1 MTDNI
6 EFLQALEKYA
16 NHDTKAMRRLITR
29 TTKENLWLYVLTL
42 LEERDY
48 FAYELQ
54 GAIKE
59 RYGVKIASVTAYVL
73 LYKLQRDGLVELSE
87 ERKEGRRP
95 TRKYYRITGLGLSTL
110 NQARDYLVL
119 LVKTLNPS
127 WITHDM
133 PQ

>member
-1 MTDNI
+1 MTENS
-6 EFLQALEKYA
+6 EFLQALEIYS

-54 GAIKE
+54 GAIKD
-59 RYGVKIASVTAYVL
+59 RYGVEIASVTAYVL
-73 LYKLQRDGLVELSE
+73 FYKLQRDGLVELSE

-95 TRKYYRITGLGLSTL
+95 IRKYYRITDRGRTTL
-110 NQARDYLVL
+110 NQARMYLEL

-127 WITHDM
+127 
-133 PQ
+133 

>member
-1 MTDNI
+1 MTDNV
-6 EFLQALEKYA
+6 EFLQALKKYS
-16 NHDTKAMRRLITR
+16 NHATKAMRRLITR

-54 GAIKE
+54 GAIKDH
-59 RYGVKIASVTAYVL
+59 YGVEIASVTAYVL
-73 LYKLQRDGLVELSE
+73 LYKLQRDGLVELSG

-95 TRKYYRITGLGLSTL
+95 TRKYYRITDSGRLTL
-110 NQARDYLVL
+110 EQAREYLVL

-127 WITHDM
+127 
-133 PQ
+133 

>member
-1 MTDNI
+1 MTDNSD
-6 EFLQALEKYA
+6 FLQALETYS
-16 NHDTKAMRRLITR
+16 NHDTKAMRRLVTR

-48 FAYELQ
+48 FAYELR

-59 RYGVKIASVTAYVL
+59 RYGVEMASVTAYVL

-95 TRKYYRITGLGLSTL
+95 TRKYYRITDTGHSTL
-110 NQARDYLVL
+110 KQARQYLEI

-127 WITHDM
+127 
-133 PQ
+133 